1 MTACPFCGEG
11 PIYRAV
17 VKDNLETICIC
28 AECDT
33 VWKLTE
39 GDTRVTNYTNYM
51 DRLGKLPLWTD
62 LELIS
67 VV

>member
-11 PIYRAV
+11 PIYQAAV
-17 VKDNLETICIC
+17 KENQEIIYIC

-33 VWKLTE
+33 VWRRSGENFEL
-39 GDTRVTNYTNYM
+39 TNYTNYM
-51 DRLGKLPLWTD
+51 HKLGKGPLWD
-62 LELIS
+62 ELELIS